1 MESMQLRKMELSDR
15 AEVAELICV
24 STNQWYQARGGGPIF
39 PDGPSATEAFFDVYE
54 ALDPGYNIVAQC
66 ADNGPLMGS
75 CFFHPRPTHISLGIL
90 NVHPD
95 HFGKGIARKL
105 LQHVIDFADHE
116 EKPLR
121 LVSSAMNLDS
131 FSLYTRAGFVPR
143 EAYQDM
149 ILDVPESGFP
159 YSPPGMENIRE
170 ATADDIESM
179 SRLEMDL
186 VGIHRDKDFKFFI
199 DNADGQWHVSVYD
212 NFHGTIDGFMVS
224 SAHRGCN
231 MIGPG
236 AAKAPQQAAAL
247 VAAELDRHRGRS
259 PVMLVPVARPALVK
273 QMYDWGAKNCEMHFS
288 QVRGHAHAVEGIFM
302 PTFLPESA

>member
-1 MESMQLRKMELSDR
+1 MQLRKMEPSDR

-24 STNQWYQARGGGPIF
+24 STNNWYQARGGGPIF
-39 PDGPSATEAFFDVYE
+39 PDGPLATAAFFDVYE
-54 ALDPGYNIVAQC
+54 ALDPGYNVVAQC
-66 ADNGPLMGS
+66 KQSGRLMGS

-95 HFGKGIARKL
+95 HFGQGVARTI
-105 LQHVIDFADHE
+105 LQHIIDIADHE

-131 FSLYTRAGFVPR
+131 YSLYTRAGFVPR
-143 EAYQDM
+143 ETYQDM
-149 ILDVPESGFP
+149 MLAVSDDGFP
-159 YSPPGMENIRE
+159 HSPPGMENIRE
-170 ATADDIESM
+170 ATSADVESM

-199 DNADGQWHVSVYD
+199 ENADGQWHVSIYE
-212 NFHGTIDGFMVS
+212 NSHGTIDGFMAS
-224 SAHRGCN
+224 STHSGCN

-236 AAKAPQQAAAL
+236 AAKTPQQAAAL

-259 PVMLVPVARPALVK
+259 PVMLVPVNRPTLVK

-288 QVRGHAHAVEGIFM
+288 QVRGQAHSVDGIFM